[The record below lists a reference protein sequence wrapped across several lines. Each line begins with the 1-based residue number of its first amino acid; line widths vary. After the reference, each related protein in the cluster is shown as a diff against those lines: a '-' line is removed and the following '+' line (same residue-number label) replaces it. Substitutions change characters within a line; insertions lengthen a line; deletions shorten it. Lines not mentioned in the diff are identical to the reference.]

1 VSGAAPGGGDR
12 RGGDDPI
19 PSSWAPLARPVFRA
33 LWLAAA
39 GSYLGTWIQ
48 DVGAAWL
55 MTSLSPS
62 PFMVALVQ
70 SATTLPIFF
79 LALPA
84 GALADVL
91 DRRRLLL
98 FTQAWMILAA
108 AGLGVL
114 ALMDRAGPGT
124 LLALTFF
131 MGIGTALNAPAWQA
145 IIPELVPVRE
155 LAPALALNS
164 IGINAARTVGPAI
177 GGVVVAAAG
186 PGAAFLLNAASFA
199 GVVVVLYRWR
209 REAERTALP
218 AERLLGAMRAGLRY
232 VRHAPEL
239 QAVLLRS
246 LVFILFGS
254 ALWALLPSVAR
265 FELGL
270 GASGYGALLGCIGV
284 GAVAGAAVLPR
295 LRRSL
300 SLNALVAWA
309 TVAFAAGLFLVAAA
323 GRPWIAALALA
334 IVGGAWLTLLTSFHA
349 SAQSLM
355 PSWVRGRAI
364 SVYLLVFFGGMAAG
378 SAVWGAVAVRAGTR
392 PALAASAAGMLAGLA
407 VTAGRRLASGEAMN
421 LAPSRHWPAP
431 MVPVETR
438 GDRGPVLVTVEYRV
452 DPARAAEFARAM
464 RDIRRIRMRDGA
476 FRWDLFN
483 DAADPARFLES
494 FFVESWVEHLRQH
507 ERLTVADREREGRAR
522 AFHTG
527 GAPPVVTHF
536 IARPIPL

>member
-1 VSGAAPGGGDR
+1 MSAAAPGGDP
-12 RGGDDPI
+12 RGGNEPV

-108 AGLGVL
+108 AILGVL

-124 LLALTFF
+124 LLALTFL

-145 IIPELVPVRE
+145 IIPDLVPGRE
-155 LAPALALNS
+155 LGPALALNS
-164 IGINAARTVGPAI
+164 IGINAARTIGPAI
-177 GGVVVAAAG
+177 GGAVVAAAG

-209 REAERTALP
+209 HETERTALP
-218 AERLLGAMRAGLRY
+218 AERLLGAMRAGLRF

-239 QAVLLRS
+239 QAVLIRS

-254 ALWALLPSVAR
+254 SLWALLPSVAR
-265 FELGL
+265 FEMGL
-270 GASGYGALLGCIGV
+270 DASGYGALLGCIGV

-300 SLNALVAWA
+300 SLNVLVAWA
-309 TVAFAAGLFLVAAA
+309 TGAFAAGLFLVAAA

-349 SAQSLM
+349 SAQSLL

-364 SVYLLVFFGGMAAG
+364 AVYLLVFFGGLAAG
-378 SAVWGAVAVRAGTR
+378 SAVWGAVAARAGTR
-392 PALAASAAGMLAGLA
+392 PALAVAAAGMLAGLA
-407 VTAGRRLASGEAMN
+407 VTAGRRLVSGEMMN

-431 MVPVETR
+431 MVPAETR

-452 DPARAAEFARAM
+452 EPARAAEFARAM

-476 FRWDLFN
+476 FRWDLFT

-522 AFHTG
+522 AFHAG

-536 IARPIPL
+536 IARPIPR